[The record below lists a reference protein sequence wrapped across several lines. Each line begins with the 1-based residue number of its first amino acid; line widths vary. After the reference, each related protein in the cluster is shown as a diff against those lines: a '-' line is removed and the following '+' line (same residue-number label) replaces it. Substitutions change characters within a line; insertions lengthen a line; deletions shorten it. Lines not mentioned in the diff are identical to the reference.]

1 MLFGSAVAHQV
12 SSMVARA
19 DDALEPLLDWRP
31 GREKAKA
38 PTIGKTAEVHT
49 IPTAA
54 ANGRHPL
61 SARQYLYQ
69 LNLETRA
76 LTKAETLDVVVGV
89 TSKEVLRVARLVARL
104 RGRYLAQLLEL
115 GAADRTAL
123 TDAEIAELR
132 RARERFDEMD
142 RGFADLKAAI
152 ESGEIELDGL
162 RAD

>member
-19 DDALEPLLDWRP
+19 DDVLEPLLDWRH
-31 GREKAKA
+31 GREKGKPAES
-38 PTIGKTAEVHT
+38 GKTAEVHT
-49 IPTAA
+49 MPLP

-69 LNLETRA
+69 LNLETKA

-89 TSKEVLRVARLVARL
+89 TSKEVLRIARLVARL

-115 GAADRTAL
+115 GAAERTTL

>member
-1 MLFGSAVAHQV
+1 
-12 SSMVARA
+12 MVARA
-19 DDALEPLLDWRP
+19 DDVLEPLLDWRH
-31 GREKAKA
+31 GRDKDKTGA
-38 PTIGKTAEVHT
+38 PTKSAEVHA
-49 IPTAA
+49 ISIAGS
-54 ANGRHPL
+54 GRHPL

-69 LNLETRA
+69 LNLETKA

-115 GAADRTAL
+115 GAIDRNAL

-142 RGFADLKAAI
+142 RGFGDLKAAI

>member
-19 DDALEPLLDWRP
+19 DDVLEPLLEWRQ
-31 GREKAKA
+31 GREKDKA
-38 PTIGKTAEVHT
+38 PAK
-49 IPTAA
+49 PAA
-54 ANGRHPL
+54 ATASNVVRHPM

-69 LNLETRA
+69 LNLDTKA

-115 GAADRTAL
+115 GAIDRSAL
-123 TDAEIAELR
+123 SDAEIAELR
-132 RARERFDEMD
+132 RARERYEEMEH
-142 RGFADLKAAI
+142 GFADLKAAI

-162 RAD
+162 RAE

>member
-1 MLFGSAVAHQV
+1 MLFGSAVASQV

-19 DDALEPLLDWRP
+19 DDALEPLFDWRP
-31 GREKAKA
+31 GRDKDKAK
-38 PTIGKTAEVHT
+38 P
-49 IPTAA
+49 AA
-54 ANGRHPL
+54 APAVPANGNTRHPL

-69 LNLETRA
+69 LNLDTKA

-115 GAADRTAL
+115 GAIDRSAL
-123 TDAEIAELR
+123 TDAEIGELR
-132 RARERFDEMD
+132 RARERYEEMEH
-142 RGFADLKAAI
+142 GFADLKAAI

>member
-19 DDALEPLLDWRP
+19 DDVLEPLLDWRHSRDKDKGAAP
-31 GREKAKA
+31 AKS
-38 PTIGKTAEVHT
+38 AEVHKM
-49 IPTAA
+49 PVAA
-54 ANGRHPL
+54 RHPL

-69 LNLETRA
+69 LNLDTKA

-115 GAADRTAL
+115 GAIDRNAL

-132 RARERFDEMD
+132 RSRERFDEMD